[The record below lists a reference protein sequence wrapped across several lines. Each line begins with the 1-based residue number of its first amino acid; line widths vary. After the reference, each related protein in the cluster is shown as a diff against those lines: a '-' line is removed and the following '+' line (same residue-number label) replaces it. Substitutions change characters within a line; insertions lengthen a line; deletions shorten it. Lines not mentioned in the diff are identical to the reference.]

1 MSRNK
6 FNKKILMNQCLLM
19 IILNL
24 FFKNKM
30 KKHNLKKYLY
40 NKLLKMKYKKIVLII
55 KINKF
60 NYNKK

>member
-1 MSRNK
+1 
-6 FNKKILMNQCLLM
+6 MNQCLLM